1 MPFITWAPF
10 NLAAPAEI
18 WLHLSVSPFPPSRT
32 SDAHWGCQIT
42 AFVSTIPREH
52 CRHGSMKH
60 DFHFVAS
67 FFAAFTN
74 MMKWN
79 GD

>member
-1 MPFITWAPF
+1 
-10 NLAAPAEI
+10 
-18 WLHLSVSPFPPSRT
+18 
-32 SDAHWGCQIT
+32 
-42 AFVSTIPREH
+42 
-52 CRHGSMKH
+52 MKH

-79 GD
+79 GDYGVESELDSDRLPSSGRAGLAQAITIDLILSMYFQLLPSLLMTNSG